1 MDWDQYFMSM
11 VYLIAMK
18 SKDQNTNGGAVIVGP
33 DNEIRST
40 GYNSFPRGIDDN
52 YPERQ
57 QRPEK
62 YFWFVHAEEN
72 AILNAA
78 RIGVSVKN
86 CKMYTHGMPC
96 MNCARMIVQSGVTE
110 VITHKLWDDDNHGI
124 WIEHAERTLQLFK
137 EAGVK
142 IRKYDGQIITN
153 ITARK
158 DKKEFKL
165 NKEE

>member
-18 SKDQNTNGGAVIVGP
+18 SKDENTNGGAIIVGP

-40 GYNSFPRGIDDN
+40 GYNSFPRQIKDDRF
-52 YPERQ
+52 ERQ
-57 QRPEK
+57 ERPEK
-62 YFWFVHAEEN
+62 YFWFCHAEEN
-72 AILNAA
+72 SILNAA

-96 MNCARMIVQSGVTE
+96 MNCARMIVQSGITE

-124 WIEHAERTLQLFK
+124 WIEHAERTMILFN

-142 IRKYDGQIITN
+142 VRKYDGEIITK
-153 ITARK
+153 ITAKK
-158 DKKEFKL
+158 DKKKFTL
-165 NKEE
+165 NKE